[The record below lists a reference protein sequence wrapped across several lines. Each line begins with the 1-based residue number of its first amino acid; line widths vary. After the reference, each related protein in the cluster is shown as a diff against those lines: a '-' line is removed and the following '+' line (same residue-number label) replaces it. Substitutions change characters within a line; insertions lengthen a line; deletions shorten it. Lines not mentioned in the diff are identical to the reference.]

1 MKIWLDRILA
11 ALRWAGEKLVAFA
24 KVAFAKIQVIFNT
37 VYDPPPR
44 TIRFWFWSAF
54 GLVACVWITFAFV
67 NSWFY
72 KPAVQALA
80 EFSYVLS
87 GDDGDVALPEMEDL
101 PPVAAVAVPEVSAQE
116 VVCLDA
122 SDTPQCLPSEEKTEG
137 KELTSI
143 PEKEVTPPPV
153 AKPATPIRKSRKV
166 RKVSKHQP
174 YQTYWGF

>member
-1 MKIWLDRILA
+1 MLRKAGRRHLAKWKRLRFPSGNNWCSISRTKRNVLVREHRRQPMKIWLDRILA

-72 KPAVQALA
+72 KPAVQA
-80 EFSYVLS
+80 
-87 GDDGDVALPEMEDL
+87 
-101 PPVAAVAVPEVSAQE
+101 
-116 VVCLDA
+116 
-122 SDTPQCLPSEEKTEG
+122 
-137 KELTSI
+137 
-143 PEKEVTPPPV
+143 
-153 AKPATPIRKSRKV
+153 
-166 RKVSKHQP
+166 
-174 YQTYWGF
+174 